1 MSPSSST
8 RNRKPV
14 AKLRETR
21 EVVTAVLVGVGIVL
35 ATLVLIWLL
44 RPGKRGVP
52 GTGGLMVR
60 QPRASLLVVLAAGA
74 LVWMVLWLLRGYRR
88 PRRWPPARTIP
99 VGVVLVV
106 AGAVAAGILWPG
118 GLVRHWPGRPDLSDI
133 ESPDTTVPETPTS
146 GATNTST
153 PNPTTGASPTST
165 PGSTPPTS
173 TG

>member
-1 MSPSSST
+1 MSPSSI

-14 AKLRETR
+14 AKLRESR

-106 AGAVAAGILWPG
+106 AGAVVAGILWPG

-146 GATNTST
+146 GATNTT
-153 PNPTTGASPTST
+153 NGASPTST